1 MYGCVKQEKRMN
13 EKKKKKN
20 EKKELL
26 LFLLQGP
33 GLPVMTQEFIIIA
46 GISAL
51 PPLESA
57 CGHFDH
63 PQENHFFFL
72 LL

>member
-1 MYGCVKQEKRMN
+1 MYGCVKQEKRM
-13 EKKKKKN
+13 KKKN

-33 GLPVMTQEFIIIA
+33 GLPVMTQEFIVIA

-51 PPLESA
+51 P
-57 CGHFDH
+57 H
-63 PQENHFFFL
+63 
-72 LL
+72 

>member
-1 MYGCVKQEKRMN
+1 MKK
-13 EKKKKKN
+13 KKKKKN

-33 GLPVMTQEFIIIA
+33 GLPVMTQEFIVIA

-63 PQENHFFFL
+63 PQENHFFFSSSL
-72 LL
+72 N

>member
-13 EKKKKKN
+13 EKKKMKK
-20 EKKELL
+20 KKELL

-57 CGHFDH
+57 CGHLDH

-72 LL
+72 LLL